1 MMSLF
6 SDKVITISKSDILK
20 EGFLKK
26 ESRFRKVWRER
37 WVVLTTSFVYTF
49 ENKDVYR
56 NPTETIDVKKIKTVK
71 TDETKSGFF
80 FVSHNWINFSIIQ
93 KIITEDD
100 VFYFEAKSFEEK
112 ESWIGAVGKAMVK
125 TGNSGVFMG
134 NYQEFRL
141 NK

>member
-1 MMSLF
+1 MKNFF
-6 SDKVITISKSDILK
+6 SNKIITIDPSEKLK

-26 ESRFRKVWRER
+26 ESRFRKVWRDR

-49 ENKDVYR
+49 ENEKAYR

-71 TDETKSGFF
+71 TDDTKNGFF
-80 FVSHNWINFSIIQ
+80 FVSHNQINFLIIQ

-112 ESWIGAVGKAMVK
+112 EGWIGAVGKAMVK
-125 TGNSGVFMG
+125 TGNSVIGG
-134 NYQEFRL
+134 NY
-141 NK
+141 

>member
-1 MMSLF
+1 MFNLF
-6 SDKVITISKSDILK
+6 SNKIITINQGEKLK

-26 ESRFRKVWRER
+26 ESRFRKVWRDR

-49 ENKDVYR
+49 ENQGIYK

-71 TDETKSGFF
+71 TDEAQKNGFF
-80 FVSHNWINFSIIQ
+80 FVSQILYNLFIFIIQ
-93 KIITEDD
+93 KIITEDN

-125 TGNSGVFMG
+125 TTNSNVFMG
-134 NYQEFRL
+134 NY
-141 NK
+141 